1 MSDLL
6 KRKPR
11 KIEKGVTVTPQTT
24 FSLDELSGAAKEQV
38 PEKKPAAEKKTAP
51 KPPKRAVEKT
61 TTVRVSVAMK
71 NRMNAMV
78 TMGIADSVDQLTDL
92 VVDEYI
98 SNILTKDQ
106 KKQLEIIYDLY
117 KTKNTDK

>member
-11 KIEKGVTVTPQTT
+11 KIEKGVTVKPQST
-24 FSLDELSGAAKEQV
+24 FSLEELSAEAVQQSA
-38 PEKKPAAEKKTAP
+38 PEKKPAPKLS
-51 KPPKRAVEKT
+51 KPPVRQT

-71 NRMNAMV
+71 DKMNAMV

-92 VVDEYI
+92 AFDEYI

-106 KKQLEIIYDLY
+106 RKQLEIIYDLY
-117 KTKNTDK
+117 KNKNSSK

>member
-6 KRKPR
+6 KKKPR
-11 KIEKGVTVTPQTT
+11 PIQKGVTVTPKTT
-24 FSLDELSGAAKEQV
+24 FSLDEFPEPVKASAV
-38 PEKKPAAEKKTAP
+38 EKKLATKASRRPA
-51 KPPKRAVEKT
+51 EKT

-106 KKQLEIIYDLY
+106 KKQLELIYDLY
-117 KTKNTDK
+117 KTKETDK

>member
-6 KRKPR
+6 KRKNPKR
-11 KIEKGVTVTPQTT
+11 IEKGVTVTPKTT
-24 FSLDELSGAAKEQV
+24 FTLDEL
-38 PEKKPAAEKKTAP
+38 PAAQEKRQEVTKV
-51 KPPKRAVEKT
+51 KPPVTPRKAEKT

-71 NRMNAMV
+71 NKLNAMV

-106 KKQLEIIYDLY
+106 KKQLDIIYDMY
-117 KTKNTDK
+117 NSKTTK